1 MASLLRDVMSDEAIT
16 RRADGRLLAGVQR
29 KIRQRSRG
37 KFYAD
42 GWSTSHGRMS
52 YVFVAMV
59 MLVLL
64 GIAYCALAPIG
75 IAPR

>member
-1 MASLLRDVMSDEAIT
+1 
-16 RRADGRLLAGVQR
+16 
-29 KIRQRSRG
+29 
-37 KFYAD
+37 
-42 GWSTSHGRMS
+42 MS